1 MKTLLPK
8 SLAPV
13 ILVLTAAL
21 WFSGCSAKGYITSS
35 VNTVLGLDVSENPK
49 TQVPHVRFGFVR
61 SQYYYIPTG
70 LTPTEHG
77 IVTKGAPATET
88 PELVS
93 EIDVDIK
100 FLNWGRVRERFAVG
114 DKAVQAPAANAL
126 FGGSMVLS
134 TDPKVIKLQG
144 ELGDLLRQPGMEAK
158 AKKCLKEDFPSD
170 TPYIDD
176 PVKFIRRQ
184 QDTAPLEKLKKCLE
198 KPA

>member
-1 MKTLLPK
+1 LLLLLFLI
-8 SLAPV
+8 LA
-13 ILVLTAAL
+13 AAL
-21 WFSGCSAKGYITSS
+21 WLSGCTAKGYITTS

-70 LTPTEHG
+70 LTPTEQG

-114 DKAVQAPAANAL
+114 QTA
-126 FGGSMVLS
+126 VLS
-134 TDPKVIKLQG
+134 NAAQILFNPEGKPVITVKSGDELTPLQTEIRKILQDPQKL
-144 ELGDLLRQPGMEAK
+144 AK
-158 AKKCLKEDFPSD
+158 AKEWIKNNFSSH
-170 TPYIDD
+170 PYRDNPDKFLDD
-176 PVKFIRRQ
+176 PPEPAV
-184 QDTAPLEKLKKCLE
+184 PNLKRMLQYLKS
-198 KPA
+198 